1 MELPHQRQPVYHF
14 GAPLPQARL
23 GVILL
28 HDAGSTAEAI
38 LRLGRMLPPVEAAY
52 LAPQAEAGFWY
63 PYDTLAPLEDNQPH
77 LDAALEALARLLARL
92 QAAAALPRERL
103 LLGGFG
109 QGASLAAEFILRNPR
124 ACGGLALLSG
134 AIPGSAAQIHRHT
147 VRLHGVQV
155 FAGYGESDFH
165 LPVRR
170 MRESIRILRSL
181 GATVRLQTY
190 PHMGHLINNDEIRQ
204 VARLLHDLLQTRRN
218 TAA

>member
-1 MELPHQRQPVYHF
+1 MERPHQRQPVYHF

-38 LRLGRMLPPVEAAY
+38 LRLGRLLPPLGAAY

-77 LDAALEALARLLARL
+77 LDAALEALERLR
-92 QAAAALPRERL
+92 AAAAFPRERL

-109 QGASLAAEFILRNPR
+109 QGASLAVEFILRRPR

-134 AIPGSAAQIHRHT
+134 AIPGSEAQIQRHT
-147 VRLHGVQV
+147 ASLEGVQV
-155 FAGYGESDFH
+155 FAGYGESDFR

-170 MRESIRILRSL
+170 MKESVRILRRL
-181 GATVRLQTY
+181 GAAVRMQTY

-204 VARLLHDLLQTRRN
+204 VARLLRAM
-218 TAA
+218 AAGR